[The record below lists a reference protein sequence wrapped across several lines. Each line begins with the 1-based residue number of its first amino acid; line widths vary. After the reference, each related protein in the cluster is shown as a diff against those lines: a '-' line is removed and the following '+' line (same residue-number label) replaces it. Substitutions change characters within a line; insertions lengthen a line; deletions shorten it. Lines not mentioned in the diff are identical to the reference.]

1 MALSA
6 HRLPAKFA
14 IRTALVAIL
23 AVLAFSIYRYI
34 DQSRQLP
41 DGLIQANGRI
51 EGDTIIIA
59 SKQPGKVA
67 AVHVHEGDDVAA
79 DQVLV
84 ELDDRATRARVAAAE
99 AAKMAAIAR
108 AEQCQAE
115 YEVLCEEVP
124 YSIDAATA
132 AVTASEAQLR
142 HAESEE
148 KQAEKERNR
157 YWKLAESSLIGWET
171 AERADLKWR
180 QAEDAVIAAR
190 AVLAQARDSLKE
202 AQLGPTRI
210 TAKQAQTAAFKAA
223 ANAAQARLEEAQIAL
238 SDLTIRSP
246 AGGAVTMRLADLG
259 EVVNA
264 GTPLLEVVDLDR
276 LYLKVFVPEVDI
288 GKVRRGLAA
297 QIYIDAFPDTPFAA
311 EVKNIAAR
319 AEFTPKE
326 IQTPDERVKLVYA
339 VKLYFKNNPEH
350 RLTPGLPA
358 DAVIRWQEGTPWSK
372 PRW

>member
-1 MALSA
+1 MN
-6 HRLPAKFA
+6 RK
-14 IRTALVAIL
+14 LVAAVAFVLVAL
-23 AVLAFSIYRYI
+23 ALGIYHYF

-59 SKQPGKVA
+59 SKQPGKVI
-67 AVHVHEGDDVAA
+67 AVHVHEGDEVTH

-84 ELDDRATRARVAAAE
+84 ELDDRAIQARVAEAE
-99 AAKMAAIAR
+99 AAKAAA
-108 AEQCQAE
+108 AAQVEQCQAE

-132 AVTASEAQLR
+132 AVTASEARLQQAQA
-142 HAESEE
+142 AEQ
-148 KQAEKERNR
+148 QANTERKR
-157 YWKLAESSLIGWET
+157 YWTLAESSSIGLET

-180 QAEDAVIAAR
+180 QSQDAVTAAR
-190 AVLAQARDSLKE
+190 ATLQQARDTLKD

-210 TAKQAQTAAFKAA
+210 TAKQAQTAAFEAA
-223 ANAAQARLEEAQIAL
+223 ADAAQARLEEAQSVLA
-238 SDLTIRSP
+238 DLTIRSP
-246 AGGAVTMRLADLG
+246 ASGAVTMRLADLG

-288 GKVRRGLAA
+288 GKVRIGLPA
-297 QIYIDAFPDTPFAA
+297 QIYIDAFPDMPFAA
-311 EVKNIAAR
+311 EVKYIASR

-339 VKLYFKNNPEH
+339 VKLYLKGNPEH

-358 DAVIRWQEGTPWSK
+358 DAVIRWQENTPWTK